1 MHNDQAL
8 INAAFD
14 AGVVGYV
21 FKARLSM
28 DLVPAV
34 DAVLSGNT
42 FRVRSGVIE
51 NNTERKLDPI
61 YLLLPRESMIS
72 KRSATTRLSQT
83 GWIH

>member
-51 NNTERKLDPI
+51 NNTGK
-61 YLLLPRESMIS
+61 
-72 KRSATTRLSQT
+72 KTRPHLSVT
-83 GWIH
+83 SSGIHDLEEVRDY